1 MLRDKAKCKGSQ
13 RKACASSRNN
23 KAWQHSAGTSK
34 QLPKSKAQITL
45 GQLASTSIHLQ
56 AKQTRHSPHKHKET
70 LKSKTKALHATPPE
84 GKANTKHTHTM
95 KQCLDSGVIRLFWV
109 NWNKSEKGQ
118 IYDYW

>member
-1 MLRDKAKCKGSQ
+1 MATLDWNTKT
-13 RKACASSRNN
+13 
-23 KAWQHSAGTSK
+23 TSK
-34 QLPKSKAQITL
+34 KQNTNCIGTIRKHSNPPSYKQL
-45 GQLASTSIHLQ
+45 
-56 AKQTRHSPHKHKET
+56 RHSPHKHKET